1 MTGNLGQVAKEY
13 PKDEETNGLQF
24 TFKGKNESKITFRRA
39 FKRVS
44 YNLSVPT
51 NVSAKKVRLLLSEK
65 ICSGEI
71 EIGKTIVEREYKKLA
86 LDENG
91 DVVTHSFSV
100 NGRKHSLF
108 NLSVKLFNKHSKFKR
123 LNSDSYIETLQPTE
137 LY

>member
-13 PKDEETNGLQF
+13 LKDEETKGFQF
-24 TFKGKNESKITFRRA
+24 TFKGKNESKIRFRRA
-39 FKRVS
+39 LKKVS

-51 NVSAKKVRLLLSEK
+51 DVSAKKVRLLLSEK

-71 EIGKTIVEREYKKLA
+71 EIGKKIVEREHKKLA

-108 NLSVKLFNKHSKFKR
+108 NLSVKSFKKI
-123 LNSDSYIETLQPTE
+123 L
-137 LY
+137 